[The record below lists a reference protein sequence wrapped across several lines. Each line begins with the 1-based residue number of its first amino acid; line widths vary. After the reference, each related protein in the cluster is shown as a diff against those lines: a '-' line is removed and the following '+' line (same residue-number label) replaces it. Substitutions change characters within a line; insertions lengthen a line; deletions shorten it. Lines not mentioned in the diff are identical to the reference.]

1 MKKTK
6 AIIMLALISLSLV
19 TAFAIPIHALSV
31 TMVNP
36 NQGPAGTEVRLIGKI
51 NTQGG
56 AYSIWFDRDD
66 NGTAVE
72 DTLVKTGYAPAE
84 SYTINTTFVV
94 PSCAGTD
101 AGEDYIISLQDNT
114 TKESIDTTFTVQTSR
129 TLTVPDYVQEGDLV
143 TIEMKV
149 TGTTPNTVN
158 NFTVAVTDPA
168 STTTKNYN
176 ISFTTDAYGTGYN
189 STKFPTEYLPD
200 ATSNYT
206 GTYTV
211 VANQTLP
218 EEIIEATT
226 ASFEVGLTDA
236 KAYNRFETVNVKTAG
251 WELEQNITVT
261 IKNPAME
268 NVTVWENV
276 NTTDGTWTGYWT
288 IPADAPQ
295 GTYTVEAVNATGED
309 KTVPSIQTF
318 TVQAASLK
326 VMVTEQPANS
336 YMRTQTVTAK
346 INITYPDDS
355 FYTASDLGKILVR
368 VYQDINNVANVTLA
382 AKDFNATT
390 NEWTINWISSWNAK
404 LTDDYQFVVKANE
417 IIDANNPNKGPTTD
431 VTTDTFE
438 LQAASLNIDSIYTT
452 TNAYAQ
458 GEEVTVYFTATY
470 QDKTPVTT
478 GTAPIKVTRADGTN
492 TILIASY
499 VPAKSRFEA
508 KYDLDTEEPLGTWTA
523 LLKAQDL
530 EDDEAN
536 TGPNEDKTTTF
547 TVTEKTVPEELT
559 VKIKITPQS
568 LNLKNKGKWIM
579 AHIEIT
585 GGSASD
591 VDVSSIRLEGVIEPE
606 TSEIGDEGK
615 LVIKFNRAE
624 VQSYIKD
631 NYETSNK
638 FSNIQLTISG
648 KIDGQPFQDSDNIK
662 VKN

>member
-56 AYSIWFDRDD
+56 AYSIWFDRDN

-143 TIEMKV
+143 TIEIKV
-149 TGTTPNTVN
+149 TGTTPNTLN

-176 ISFTTDAYGTGYN
+176 VSFTTDAYGTGYT
-189 STKFPTEYLPD
+189 STEFPTEYLPD

-218 EEIIEATT
+218 EEIIEAATT
-226 ASFEVGLTDA
+226 SFEVGLTDA

-268 NVTVWENV
+268 NVTVWENM
-276 NTTDGTWTGYWT
+276 NATDGTWTGNWT
-288 IPADAPQ
+288 IPVDAPQ
-295 GTYTVEAVNATGED
+295 GTYTVEAVNTTGEE
-309 KTVPSIQTF
+309 KTVASIQTF

-326 VMVTEQPANS
+326 VRVTEQPANS

-390 NEWTINWISSWNAK
+390 NKWTINWISPWNAK
-404 LTDDYQFVVKANE
+404 LTDDYRFVIKANE
-417 IIDANNPNKGPTTD
+417 IKDANNPNKGPTTD

-438 LQAASLNIDSIYTT
+438 LQAASLIIDSIYTT
-452 TNAYAQ
+452 TNSYAQ

-478 GTAPIKVTRADGTN
+478 GTASIKVTRADGTN
-492 TILIASY
+492 TILTASY

-508 KYDLDTEEPLGTWTA
+508 KYDLDTEEQLGTWTA

-530 EDDEAN
+530 EDNQAN
-536 TGPNEDKTTTF
+536 TGPNEDRTTTF
-547 TVTEKTVPEELT
+547 TVTEKTVPEELS

-568 LNLKNKGKWIM
+568 LNLKSKGKWIM

-585 GGSASD
+585 GANASD

-615 LVIKFNRAE
+615 LIIKFNRTE
-624 VQSYIKD
+624 VQNYIKD

-648 KIDGQPFQDSDNIK
+648 KIDGQTFQDSNNIK
-662 VKN
+662 IKN